1 MTVMVDPLGGQPV
14 AFARVRAEI
23 APRPIAGPPAAIA
36 AALRGLAAEGVAEA
50 QVYLPTCTPA
60 AIEALGPVLRALDWG

>member
-1 MTVMVDPLGGQPV
+1 MIDLLGGQPV

-23 APRPIAGPPAAIA
+23 APWPIAGPPAAIA

-50 QVYLPTCTPA
+50 QVYLPTCTSEQV
-60 AIEALGPVLRALDWG
+60 EAPGPVLRALD